1 MNRSA
6 PRAAAPALTA
16 VLAAAVL
23 AVPVA
28 GLVAAVPRAAR
39 AAPDAPTES
48 RALLYPEA
56 TAAGR
61 APPELRVRVDGTP
74 VTVYLPHHPLDPRPA
89 VHLLTMPTEL
99 GLRVAEHTAYLFT
112 TAKARAGDT
121 GTLTL
126 TLADGRP
133 LTFTVRLVPAA
144 ASADASVEVHLPEDR
159 HTLPARCQAAVQEA
173 KDALA
178 ECRESDQKRAVALI
192 ASLMLDAPQRGRL
205 LEERHVRW
213 RDKQH
218 RIFVQAVDAVRL
230 FGRTYL
236 RLEVDNRDGSGK
248 PWRPGAATVSLVG
261 PGPRLQSLPVV
272 PVYQLQEIDSGQ
284 AGMVVLSVKTPQ
296 VSAGAHVRL
305 TLEEKGGSRHLVIEG
320 LAL

>member
-6 PRAAAPALTA
+6 PRAAAPAL
-16 VLAAAVL
+16 AAVL
-23 AVPVA
+23 AVPVVI
-28 GLVAAVPRAAR
+28 LVACPCLAPRPAR

-74 VTVYLPHHPLDPRPA
+74 VTVYLPDHALDPRPA

-133 LTFTVRLVPAA
+133 LTFTVRLVPAT
-144 ASADASVEVHLPEDR
+144 ASADASVEVRLPEDR

-178 ECRESDQKRAVALI
+178 ECRESDPKRAVALI
-192 ASLMLDAPQRGRL
+192 ASLMLDAPEHGRL
-205 LEERHVRW
+205 LQERQVHW
-213 RDKQH
+213 RDKEH
-218 RIFVQAVDAVRL
+218 RIFIQVVDAVRL

-236 RLEVDNRDGSGK
+236 RLEVENRDGSGK
-248 PWRPGAATVSLVG
+248 PWRPGTATVSLVG

-272 PVYQLQEIDSGQ
+272 PVYQLQEIDAGQ
-284 AGMVVLSVKTPQ
+284 SAMVVLSVKTPQ
-296 VSAGAHVRL
+296 VAAGAHVRL
-305 TLEEKGGSRHLVIEG
+305 TLEEKGGSRHLVIQG